1 MIKRPFL
8 ERIKPLFYLLPFIIS
23 VSIFTLYPIVNVI
36 RMSFLEGYKYLTGAY
51 SGIGLGNYEKVINDP
66 FFRQAI
72 NNTFRYVLLVVPI
85 STVIAVILAN
95 LLNQKVRFQA
105 FFQTCYFLPMVTSSL
120 AVGLSWRF
128 MFNDKFGVI
137 NYVLSLLGID
147 PVQFLGN
154 ASGNFVALVIFGI
167 WAILPNTIILLLSG
181 LQNIDP
187 LYYTAAKVDG
197 AKTLRIF
204 FRITVPLLAPTI
216 MLVIIINMIS
226 TFKMY
231 HELFP
236 LFNGPGIAYN
246 MFTVVYYIYYEFRV
260 LAPPKY
266 GYASAA
272 AVMLLVIVFVF
283 TMLQRA
289 IQAWS
294 RKERGEDV
302 KQAKRHRDAL
312 R

>member
-1 MIKRPFL
+1 MIKRPFF
-8 ERIKPLFYLLPFIIS
+8 ERIKPLIYLLPFIIS

-51 SGIGLGNYEKVINDP
+51 TGVGFGNYEKVINDQY
-66 FFRQAI
+66 FRQAI
-72 NNTFRYVLLVVPI
+72 SNTFKYVLFVVPI

-95 LLNQKVRFQA
+95 LLNQKIKFQS
-105 FFQTCYFLPMVTSSL
+105 FFQTAYFLPMVTSSL

-128 MFNDKFGVI
+128 MFNDKYGVL
-137 NYVLSLLGID
+137 NYLLSLLGID
-147 PVQFLGN
+147 AVSFLGDI
-154 ASGNFVALVIFGI
+154 AGNFTAVVIFGI

-216 MLVIIINMIS
+216 MLVVIINMIS

-236 LFNGPGIAYN
+236 LFNGPGVAYN
-246 MFTVVYYIYYEFRV
+246 LFTVVYYIYYEFRV
-260 LAPPKY
+260 MTPPKY
-266 GYASAA
+266 GYAAAA

-283 TMLQRA
+283 TMLQRG

-302 KQAKRHRDAL
+302 KKVKRHRDAL

>member
-1 MIKRPFL
+1 MIKRPFF
-8 ERIKPLFYLLPFIIS
+8 ERIKPLLYLLPFIIS
-23 VSIFTLYPIVNVI
+23 VTLFTLYPIVNVI
-36 RMSFLEGYKYLTGAY
+36 RMSFLEGYKYLTGDY
-51 SGIGLGNYEKVINDP
+51 TGVGFGNYEKVVSDP
-66 FFRQAI
+66 YFRQAI
-72 NNTFRYVLLVVPI
+72 SNTFKYVLIVVPV
-85 STVIAVILAN
+85 STVISVILAN
-95 LLNQKVRFQA
+95 VLNQKIKFQS
-105 FFQTCYFLPMVTSSL
+105 FFQTAYFLPMVTSSL

-128 MFNDKFGVI
+128 MFNDKYGVI
-137 NYVLSLLGID
+137 NYVLTLLGRD
-147 PVQFLGN
+147 PVAFLGN
-154 ASGNFVALVIFGI
+154 PTGNFTALIIFGI
-167 WAILPNTIILLLSG
+167 WSILPNTIILLLSG

-216 MLVIIINMIS
+216 MLVVIINMIS

-236 LFNGPGIAYN
+236 LFKGPGVAYN
-246 MFTVVYYIYYEFRV
+246 LFTVVYYIYYEFRE
-260 LAPPKY
+260 LTPPKY
-266 GYASAA
+266 GLASAA
-272 AVMLLVIVFVF
+272 AVMLLVIVFLF

-289 IQAWS
+289 VQAWS

-302 KQAKRHRDAL
+302 KQSKRHRDAL

>member
-1 MIKRPFL
+1 MIKRPLF
-8 ERIKPLFYLLPFIIS
+8 ERIKPLIYLLPFILS
-23 VSIFTLYPIVNVI
+23 VTIFTLYPIVNVI
-36 RMSFLEGYKYLTGAY
+36 RMSFLEGYKYLTGEY
-51 SGIGLGNYEKVINDP
+51 TGVGLENYEKVFADP
-66 FFRQAI
+66 YFRQALS
-72 NNTFRYVLLVVPI
+72 NTFKYVLFVVPI
-85 STVIAVILAN
+85 STAIAIVLAT
-95 LLNQKVRFQA
+95 LLNQKVKFQS
-105 FFQTCYFLPMVTSSL
+105 FFQTAYFLPMVTSSL
-120 AVGLSWRF
+120 AVGLAWRF

-137 NYVLSLLGID
+137 NYVLSLFNVD
-147 PVQFLGN
+147 AVAFLGKS
-154 ASGNFVALVIFGI
+154 AGNFLAVVIFGI

-216 MLVIIINMIS
+216 MLVVIINSIS

-236 LFNGPGIAYN
+236 LFSGPGVAYN
-246 MFTVVYYIYYEFRV
+246 LFTVVYYIYYEFRV
-260 LAPPKY
+260 LTPPKY
-266 GYASAA
+266 GLAAAA
-272 AVMLLVIVFVF
+272 AVMLLITVFIF

-289 IQAWS
+289 VQAWS
-294 RKERGEDV
+294 RRERGEDV
-302 KQAKRHRDAL
+302 KKVKRHRDAL

>member
-1 MIKRPFL
+1 MIKRPFY
-8 ERIKPLFYLLPFIIS
+8 ERIKPLLYLLPFIIS
-23 VSIFTLYPIVNVI
+23 VTLFTLYPIVNVI
-36 RMSFLEGYKYLTGAY
+36 RMSFLEGYKYLTGDY
-51 SGIGLGNYEKVINDP
+51 TGVGFGNYQKVFADP
-66 FFRQAI
+66 YFRQALS
-72 NNTFRYVLLVVPI
+72 NTFKYVLIVVPI
-85 STVIAVILAN
+85 STVIAVVLAN
-95 LLNQKVRFQA
+95 LLNQKIRFQS
-105 FFQTCYFLPMVTSSL
+105 FFQTAYFLPMVTSSL
-120 AVGLSWRF
+120 AVGLAWRF
-128 MFNDKFGVI
+128 MFNDKVGI
-137 NYVLSLLGID
+137 LNYVMNLMHMDSI
-147 PVQFLGN
+147 PFLGKS
-154 ASGNFVALVIFGI
+154 AGNFLAVAIFGI

-216 MLVIIINMIS
+216 MLVVIINSIS

-236 LFNGPGIAYN
+236 LFGGPGVAYN
-246 MFTVVYYIYYEFRV
+246 LFTVVYYIYYEFRV
-260 LAPPKY
+260 LTPPKY
-266 GYASAA
+266 GLAAAA
-272 AVMLLVIVFVF
+272 AVLLLITVFIF

-289 IQAWS
+289 VQAWS

-302 KQAKRHRDAL
+302 KQVKRHRDAL

>member
-1 MIKRPFL
+1 MKRSFY
-8 ERIKPLFYLLPFIIS
+8 ERIKPLLYLLPFIIS
-23 VSIFTLYPIVNVI
+23 VSIFTLYPIVNVV
-36 RMSFLEGYKYLTGAY
+36 RMSFLEGYKYLNGSYT
-51 SGIGLGNYEKVINDP
+51 GIGLGNYQKVLSDP
-66 FFRQAI
+66 YFRQALS
-72 NNTFRYVLLVVPI
+72 NTFKYVLFVVPI
-85 STVIAVILAN
+85 STVIAIILAT
-95 LLNQKVRFQA
+95 LLNQKIKFQS
-105 FFQTCYFLPMVTSSL
+105 FFQTAYFLPMVTSSL
-120 AVGLSWRF
+120 AVGLAWKF
-128 MFNDKFGVI
+128 MYNDRYGILNYILSLFGVEPI
-137 NYVLSLLGID
+137 S
-147 PVQFLGN
+147 FLG
-154 ASGNFVALVIFGI
+154 STGGNFVAVIIFGI

-216 MLVIIINMIS
+216 MLVIIINTIS

-246 MFTVVYYIYYEFRV
+246 LFTVVYYIYYEFRV
-260 LAPPKY
+260 LSPAKY
-266 GYASAA
+266 GFASAA
-272 AVMLLVIVFVF
+272 AVMLLVVVFIF
-283 TMLQRA
+283 TMIQRA

-302 KQAKRHRDAL
+302 KKKRHRDAL

>member
-1 MIKRPFL
+1 MIKRPFY
-8 ERIKPLFYLLPFIIS
+8 ERIKPLLYLLPFIIS

-36 RMSFLEGYKYLTGAY
+36 RMSFLEGYKYLSGQYT
-51 SGIGLGNYEKVINDP
+51 GIGFGNYEKVIADP
-66 FFRQAI
+66 YFRQAI
-72 NNTFRYVLLVVPI
+72 GNTFKYVLFVVPI
-85 STVIAVILAN
+85 STVIAIVLATM
-95 LLNQKVRFQA
+95 LNQKIKFQA
-105 FFQTCYFLPMVTSSL
+105 FYQTAYFLPMVTSSL
-120 AVGLSWRF
+120 AVGLAWRF
-128 MFNDKFGVI
+128 MYNDRYGVL
-137 NYVLSLLGID
+137 NYVLSLFGVEPIT
-147 PVQFLGN
+147 FLGSP
-154 ASGNFVALVIFGI
+154 SGNFIAVVIFGI

-216 MLVIIINMIS
+216 MLVVIINMIS

-246 MFTVVYYIYYEFRV
+246 LFTVVYYIYYEFRV
-260 LAPPKY
+260 LSPAKY
-266 GYASAA
+266 GFAAAA
-272 AVMLLVIVFVF
+272 AVMLLIVVFAF
-283 TMLQRA
+283 TMIQRA

-302 KQAKRHRDAL
+302 KQTKRHRDAF

>member
-1 MIKRPFL
+1 MIKRPFF
-8 ERIKPLFYLLPFIIS
+8 ERIKPFIYLLPFIVS
-23 VSIFTLYPIVNVI
+23 VTLFTLYPIVNVI

-51 SGIGLGNYEKVINDP
+51 TGVGLGNYEKVINDP
-66 FFRQAI
+66 YFRQAI
-72 NNTFRYVLLVVPI
+72 SNTFKYVLLVVPI
-85 STVIAVILAN
+85 STVISIILAN
-95 LLNQKVRFQA
+95 VLNQKIRFQS
-105 FFQTCYFLPMVTSSL
+105 FFQTAYFLPMVTSSL

-128 MFNDKFGVI
+128 MFNDKYGVF
-137 NYVLSLLGID
+137 NYLLSLMGID
-147 PVQFLGN
+147 AVAFLGN
-154 ASGNFVALVIFGI
+154 PSGNFLALVIFGI

-236 LFNGPGIAYN
+236 LFNGPGVAYN
-246 MFTVVYYIYYEFRV
+246 LFTVVYYIYYEFRV
-260 LAPPKY
+260 LTPPKY

-272 AVMLLVIVFVF
+272 AVMLLVIVFIF

-289 IQAWS
+289 VQAWS

-302 KQAKRHRDAL
+302 KPVKKHRDEF

>member
-1 MIKRPFL
+1 MIKRPFY
-8 ERIKPLFYLLPFIIS
+8 ERIKPFLYLLPFIVS
-23 VSIFTLYPIVNVI
+23 VTLFTLYPIVNVI

-51 SGIGLGNYEKVINDP
+51 TGVGFGNYEKVVTDP
-66 FFRQAI
+66 YFRQAI
-72 NNTFRYVLLVVPI
+72 TNTFRYVLLVVPI
-85 STVIAVILAN
+85 STVISIVLAN
-95 LLNQKVRFQA
+95 VLNQKIRFQS
-105 FFQTCYFLPMVTSSL
+105 FFQTAYFLPMVTSSL

-128 MFNDKFGVI
+128 MFNDKYGVF
-137 NYVLSLLGID
+137 NYLLSQIGID
-147 PVQFLGN
+147 PVAFLGN
-154 ASGNFVALVIFGI
+154 PSGNFLALVIFGI

-236 LFNGPGIAYN
+236 LFNGPGVAYN
-246 MFTVVYYIYYEFRV
+246 LFTVVYYIYYEFRV
-260 LAPPKY
+260 LTPPKY

-289 IQAWS
+289 VQAWS

-302 KQAKRHRDAL
+302 KQVKKHRDEL

>member
-1 MIKRPFL
+1 MIKRPFY
-8 ERIKPLFYLLPFIIS
+8 ERIKPLLYLLPFIIS

-36 RMSFLEGYKYLTGAY
+36 RMSFLEGYKYLSGAY
-51 SGIGLGNYEKVINDP
+51 SGIGFGNYEKVVADP
-66 FFRQAI
+66 YFRQAI
-72 NNTFRYVLLVVPI
+72 GNTFKYVLFVVPI
-85 STVIAVILAN
+85 STVIAIIFATM
-95 LLNQKVRFQA
+95 LNQKIKFQA
-105 FFQTCYFLPMVTSSL
+105 FFQTAYFLPMVTSSL
-120 AVGLSWRF
+120 AVGLAWRF
-128 MFNDKFGVI
+128 MYNDRYGVL
-137 NYVLSLLGID
+137 NYVLSLFGVD
-147 PVQFLGN
+147 PITFLGSP
-154 ASGNFVALVIFGI
+154 SGNFIAVVIFGI

-216 MLVIIINMIS
+216 MLVVIINMIS

-246 MFTVVYYIYYEFRV
+246 LFTVVYYIYYEFRV
-260 LAPPKY
+260 LSPAKY
-266 GYASAA
+266 GFAAAA
-272 AVMLLVIVFVF
+272 AVMLLIVVFAF
-283 TMLQRA
+283 TMIQRA

-302 KQAKRHRDAL
+302 KQVKRHRDAL